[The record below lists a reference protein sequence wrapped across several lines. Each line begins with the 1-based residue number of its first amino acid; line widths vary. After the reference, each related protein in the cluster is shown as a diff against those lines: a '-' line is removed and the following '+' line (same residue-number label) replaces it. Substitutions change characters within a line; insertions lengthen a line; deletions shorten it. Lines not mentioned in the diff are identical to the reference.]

1 LAQAFLPPISLS
13 GGSLNSMLA
22 EILGT
27 SDEGILFGAL
37 IAVVFV
43 FIYVVEY
50 VRAKR
55 AQASN
60 KKSLRRE
67 QYANAAVWG
76 VMLTMAAAGS
86 VIAPNDAKRRDI
98 SILLTCGAAMQLLAF
113 GLLFVAP
120 RRSCPDQTLP
130 RAPADFMILMAVCLS
145 IRVIIEMK
153 WNGYLP
159 IDRTGDGCI
168 QIIEGLSLL
177 ICVYNIGQVDI
188 SKPEAMRALKMLAGS
203 FAFGQLCYGELD
215 GTPMPDKA
223 FAASVYMELC
233 GWVCMYRF
241 VSGRGR
247 DAVNSM
253 FLPPTFVQ
261 GMCRAYFWYMAAP
274 ETTIRQPVHIIQV
287 QFPWVLITVHVL
299 FSLLAL
305 VMSVLCVREFNPALP
320 HNLLNPNTFS
330 V

>member
-1 LAQAFLPPISLS
+1 MSVGIAT
-13 GGSLNSMLA
+13 
-22 EILGT
+22 ILGT

-37 IAVVFV
+37 ISVVFL
-43 FIYVVEY
+43 FIFIVEY
-50 VRAKR
+50 VRTKR
-55 AQASN
+55 AQATN

-86 VIAPNDAKRRDI
+86 VIAPNDSRRRDV

-120 RRSCPDQTLP
+120 RRSCPDPTLP
-130 RAPADFMILMAVCLS
+130 RAPADFMLLMAVCLS

-153 WNGYLP
+153 WYGYLL

-168 QIIEGLSLL
+168 QILEGLSLL
-177 ICVYNIGQVDI
+177 CAVYHVGQTTV
-188 SKPEAMRALKMLAGS
+188 SRLEANRAVVSLVTS
-203 FAFGQLCYGELD
+203 FVLGQLCYGELD
-215 GTPMPDKA
+215 GTPAPDKA
-223 FAASVYMELC
+223 FATSVYLEVC
-233 GWVCMYRF
+233 AWVCMCRF
-241 VSGRGR
+241 ISGRGR

-274 ETTIRQPVHIIQV
+274 ETKIRQPVSWIQT
-287 QFPWVLITVHVL
+287 QFPWVLIACHLMFSVL
-299 FSLLAL
+299 SLG
-305 VMSVLCVREFNPALP
+305 MSVLCVREFNPALP
-320 HNLLNPNTFS
+320 HNLLSPGTSFS